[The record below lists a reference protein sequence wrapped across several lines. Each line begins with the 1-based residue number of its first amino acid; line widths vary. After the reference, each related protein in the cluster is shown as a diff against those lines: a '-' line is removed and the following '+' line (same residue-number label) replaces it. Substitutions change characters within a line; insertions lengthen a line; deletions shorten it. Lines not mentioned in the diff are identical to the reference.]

1 MSITR
6 SHIDHTLAMFCPSHD
21 QDVTPKGNAPWHVNR
36 HGEVDVEVR
45 VRLEEDLELVMV
57 GTFHNGCI
65 AVVDVWL
72 NVVLVEVV
80 LRHGIPISAII
91 MCWEM
96 DLTGRD
102 VLGRI

>member
-6 SHIDHTLAMFCPSHD
+6 SHIDHMLAMFCPSHD
-21 QDVTPKGNAPWHVNR
+21 QDVAPKGNAPWHVNR
-36 HGEVDVEVR
+36 HGKVDVEVR
-45 VRLEEDLELVMV
+45 VRLKEDLELVMV

-80 LRHGIPISAII
+80 AATACSSRSSPIDALRSGSG
-91 MCWEM
+91 
-96 DLTGRD
+96 L
-102 VLGRI
+102 